1 MIKTFWSYVSG
12 LALKPEYDLKQIKRY
27 TRINQYLFIAILIY
41 TINGFTDLFYGYV
54 TDSVIVFSSALLFVL
69 LFFFKKQH
77 HNIVI
82 MLLFVYISLTIFY
95 FGTFAI
101 IQAGDYLYYFPLVLA
116 IGIVFDF
123 KRDKKRMLFLFG
135 FVTLLLLVYALTY
148 NSSREINMEPQSE
161 RYRMFIMNL
170 AISAATVGFFI
181 YLTVE
186 DNRASS
192 EMLEQRLKEKEES
205 EAVIR
210 KTLAE
215 KEILLQELHHRVK
228 NNLAVIVSYFNLKL
242 NSTENEDARIVLL
255 ESRNHVNSMALIH
268 NRLYKTGNFLNI
280 DFTDY
285 LQDLLKEIRE
295 SFPAM
300 LHSVNVS
307 TYIQDVV
314 VDLNTAIPCALI
326 LNELLNNCYKH
337 GFNHTKQGVIRIDFY
352 ASSPAQL
359 TLSVRDNGMGFK
371 EDFDKYDSMGL
382 SIIKGLS
389 EQLNG
394 RCRFFNDNGACFIL
408 EFDRSSGTV
417 NKKQ

>member
-12 LALKPEYDLKQIKRY
+12 LAIKPEYDLKQIKRY
-27 TRINQYLFIAILIY
+27 TRINQYFFIAILIY
-41 TINGFTDLFYGYV
+41 TINGFIDLLYGYV
-54 TDSVIVFSSALLFVL
+54 IDSVVLFSSLLLFGLVL
-69 LFFFKKQH
+69 LFKKQH

-82 MLLFVYISLTIFY
+82 TLLFVYMSLTIFY
-95 FGTFAI
+95 FGTFAS

-116 IGIVFDF
+116 IGVAFDF
-123 KRDKKRMLFLFG
+123 KRDKRRMLFLFG
-135 FVTLLLLVYALTY
+135 FITLLLLVYALTY

-186 DNRASS
+186 DNRVSS

-228 NNLAVIVSYFNLKL
+228 NNLAVIVGYFNLKL
-242 NSTENEDARIVLL
+242 NSTENEDARMVLL

-300 LHSVNVS
+300 LHSVQVS
-307 TYIQDVV
+307 THIQDVV
-314 VDLNTAIPCALI
+314 LDLNTAIPCALI

-337 GFNHTKQGVIRIDFY
+337 AFKHTQRGEIKIDFC
-352 ASSPAQL
+352 ASTPTRL
-359 TLSVRDNGMGFK
+359 TLSVRDNGVGFK

-394 RCRFFNDNGACFIL
+394 HCRFFNDHGACFML
-408 EFDRSSGTV
+408 EFDHP
-417 NKKQ
+417 